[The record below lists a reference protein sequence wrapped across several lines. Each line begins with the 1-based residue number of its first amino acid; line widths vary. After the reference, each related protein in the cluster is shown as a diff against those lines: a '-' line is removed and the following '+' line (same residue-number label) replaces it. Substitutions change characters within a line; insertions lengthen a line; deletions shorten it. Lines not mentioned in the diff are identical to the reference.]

1 MNRGDVAEARPLQA
15 FDELKCFADILC
27 VDRSGRDYSEKEE
40 TVSVTLVISVV
51 R

>member
-1 MNRGDVAEARPLQA
+1 MMWQLEKRLQRYRQR
-15 FDELKCFADILC
+15 LC
-27 VDRSGRDYSEKEE
+27 VDWNGGDYSEKEE

>member
-1 MNRGDVAEARPLQA
+1 MWQLAMRLQRYTTNV
-15 FDELKCFADILC
+15 LS
-27 VDRSGRDYSEKEE
+27 VDWSGGDYSEKEE